1 MLFFLVLFHYI
12 YGVQVRLH
20 VLVAEDNLVNQ
31 QVITRLLKR
40 LNHTVTVV
48 DNGKRAV
55 EEFEKRGN
63 EYDLILMDVQMPVM
77 DGVEATRQV
86 YLFSISFLLLSLFPF
101 LCGG

>member
-1 MLFFLVLFHYI
+1 M
-12 YGVQVRLH
+12 H

-40 LNHTVTVV
+40 LNHKVTVV
-48 DNGKRAV
+48 DNGLKAV
-55 EEFEKRGN
+55 EEFEKRGH

-86 YLFSISFLLLSLFPF
+86 LNLYSLSYFILLTLVNRLDR
-101 LCGG
+101 